1 MICNNKYVC
10 LRIETTTW
18 WLIPVSKWIITPVT
32 SELTLLSP
40 VITRGITYL
49 LSGLKPLYPLFAS
62 LECYACYTLDVSPG
76 HCNEDVVAGMRQVHR
91 LTHLKTMAFK
101 LHDLTIVYIYTY
113 ICICNT
119 RIVYTHILIYIYIH
133 CTYTH
138 HLYVYKRM

>member
-1 MICNNKYVC
+1 M
-10 LRIETTTW
+10 
-18 WLIPVSKWIITPVT
+18 SKWIITPVT

-101 LHDLTIVYIYTY
+101 LHDLTIVYIY
-113 ICICNT
+113 I
-119 RIVYTHILIYIYIH
+119 RIYVYVIHVLYILIY
-133 CTYTH
+133 
-138 HLYVYKRM
+138 

>member
-1 MICNNKYVC
+1 M
-10 LRIETTTW
+10 
-18 WLIPVSKWIITPVT
+18 SKWIITPVT

-101 LHDLTIVYIYTY
+101 LHDLTIVYIYIYTY

-119 RIVYTHILIYIYIH
+119 RIVYTHILIYIYTLYI
-133 CTYTH
+133 YTSFICI
-138 HLYVYKRM
+138 